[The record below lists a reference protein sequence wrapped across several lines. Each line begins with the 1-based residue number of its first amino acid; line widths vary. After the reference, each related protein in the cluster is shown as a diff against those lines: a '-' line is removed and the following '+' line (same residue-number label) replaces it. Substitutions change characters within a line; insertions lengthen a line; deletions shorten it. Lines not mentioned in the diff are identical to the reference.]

1 MRTRK
6 SPFIHT
12 EVQGWCVHM
21 FVVIKLQNIVCA
33 VEVFLD
39 GLPHLLIKK
48 KVHCFLRKN
57 GAKTYNNMA
66 KPTPTHPHTPTAKPY
81 RDPNNVAAPILAN
94 TRDHKATR
102 TDTPTPRQ

>member
-1 MRTRK
+1 MEAK
-6 SPFIHT
+6 
-12 EVQGWCVHM
+12 V
-21 FVVIKLQNIVCA
+21 
-33 VEVFLD
+33 
-39 GLPHLLIKK
+39 LPHLLIKK
-48 KVHCFLRKN
+48 KVHSFLRKN
-57 GAKTYNNMA
+57 GAKTYNNMT